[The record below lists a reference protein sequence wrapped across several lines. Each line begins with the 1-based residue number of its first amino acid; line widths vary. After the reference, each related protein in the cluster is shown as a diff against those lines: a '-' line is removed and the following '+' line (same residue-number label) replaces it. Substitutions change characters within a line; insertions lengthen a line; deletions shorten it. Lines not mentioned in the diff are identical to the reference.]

1 MPAPANI
8 SQRFRQ
14 MLDDAWDAKQLGIQF
29 TDVDVFVVAGDRV
42 IIRMDFEPP
51 QGPIRP
57 ENYARITSWLKWPP
71 S

>member
-14 MLDDAWDAKQLGIQF
+14 MLDDAWDARNLALPYTG
-29 TDVDVFVVAGDRV
+29 DDVFVVAGIRV
-42 IIRMDFEPP
+42 FLQMQFWPD
-51 QGPIRP
+51 P
-57 ENYARITSWLKWPP
+57 ENPAHYDYIKAILKWPP

>member
-14 MLDDAWDAKQLGIQF
+14 MLDDAWDAKAINVSF

-42 IIRMDFEPP
+42 ILRMDFEPP
-51 QGPIRP
+51 FPPQ
-57 ENYARITSWLKWPP
+57 YSKITAWLKWPP
-71 S
+71 P